1 MLKEVEHSG
10 AVVNSVP
17 SQQKKKKDPAFKAG
31 GLGAFLCGVH
41 VLPVKNTL

>member
-17 SQQKKKKDPAFKAG
+17 SQQKKKKDLAFKAG
-31 GLGAFLCGVH
+31 GLGLFCVEFMFSLC
-41 VLPVKNTL
+41 LN

>member
-17 SQQKKKKDPAFKAG
+17 SQQKKKKILLSKLAAWGFSVWSSCSP
-31 GLGAFLCGVH
+31 CV
-41 VLPVKNTL
+41 